1 MTAITRLVI
10 TRQEEGSTSYKPV
23 AEVKIHDDHLA
34 GMAIAMMNKLAGFV
48 DMGMQEHVPGY
59 GSPEFD
65 ERSQT

>member
-10 TRQEEGSTSYKPV
+10 TRQDDGETHYKPV

-48 DMGMQEHVPGY
+48 DMGMQVPGY